1 MLQMLQKDAL
11 LLVKRYEYWSL
22 TMKAIFISQDVWEI
36 VEKGYTKPPN
46 EATFIART

>member
-11 LLVKRYEYWSL
+11 LLIKKYEYLPL

-36 VEKGYTKPPN
+36 VEKGYTKPLN
-46 EATFIART
+46 EETFIALT